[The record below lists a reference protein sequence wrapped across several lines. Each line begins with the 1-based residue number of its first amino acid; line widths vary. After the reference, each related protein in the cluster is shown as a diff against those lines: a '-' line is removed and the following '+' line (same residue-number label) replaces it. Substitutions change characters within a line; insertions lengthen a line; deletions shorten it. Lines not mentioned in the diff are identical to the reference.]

1 MTARK
6 LLTTFALLGSV
17 ALVQLPAQA
26 DDPSV
31 TAPESPTRELNVH
44 DKAPDIYKRDE
55 MALRGWKEK
64 GLSQP
69 DAESH
74 WVKIQDKYVLIETT
88 NGTVKE
94 IVPAKR

>member
-6 LLTTFALLGSV
+6 LFTTLALLGSV

-26 DDPSV
+26 AESSV
-31 TAPESPTRELNVH
+31 VAPESPTRELKVH
-44 DKAPDIYKRDE
+44 DKAPDLYKRDD

-69 DAESH
+69 DEDSQ
-74 WVKIQDKYVLIETT
+74 WVKIQDNYVLIEIT
-88 NGTVKE
+88 NGTIKK
-94 IVPAKR
+94 IVPAKG

>member
-6 LLTTFALLGSV
+6 LLTALTLLGSV
-17 ALVQLPAQA
+17 TLAQLPAQA
-26 DDPSV
+26 AEPSV

-44 DKAPDIYKRDE
+44 DKAPDIYKREE
-55 MALRGWKEK
+55 MALRGWQEK

-88 NGTVKE
+88 NGTVKQ
-94 IVPAKR
+94 IVPAKP